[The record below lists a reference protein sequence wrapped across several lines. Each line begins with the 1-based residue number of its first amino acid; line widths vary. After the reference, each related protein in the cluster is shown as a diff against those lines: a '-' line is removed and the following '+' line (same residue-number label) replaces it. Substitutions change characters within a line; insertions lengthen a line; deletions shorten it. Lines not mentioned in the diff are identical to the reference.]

1 MTITLVLLNLFL
13 NFVQIQ
19 TKDGYV
25 LGLQRVLSPSGDL
38 RAQPGPPVLLQHGLF
53 MVKFDLLPHYSL
65 PNAEFD
71 IFFLFFFEFPCL
83 FTNVVALE
91 SILGIVGFNFLGIL

>member
-71 IFFLFFFEFPCL
+71 ILFLFVLNSHVCL
-83 FTNVVALE
+83 RM
-91 SILGIVGFNFLGIL
+91 S